1 MPTFGALLICIRK
14 LRTWLLCRVNTLSPV
29 AIPLPLASLYSLWPP
44 LDKTQIQEK
53 RLIAC
58 VSDKCLVSSMQISQL
73 TPKYNVVSNRKV
85 CIGRVGCNTRSCCVL
100 VRWFS

>member
-1 MPTFGALLICIRK
+1 MPTFGALLVCIRK
-14 LRTWLLCRVNTLSPV
+14 LRTWLLRRVSTVLLV
-29 AIPLPLASLYSLWPP
+29 TIPLPLASLYSLWFP

-53 RLIAC
+53 RLSAC

-85 CIGRVGCNTRSCCVL
+85 CIGRVGWNAKSCCVL
-100 VRWFS
+100 VRWFG